1 MNHGACSDKA
11 CRLQHCRMSP
21 NECDD
26 CDDTESVSGLSGPI
40 RRQALSGEDYL
51 LFSAPARKLK
61 SVKLTKGETPE
72 E

>member
-1 MNHGACSDKA
+1 
-11 CRLQHCRMSP
+11 MSP

-26 CDDTESVSGLSGPI
+26 CDDTESVSGLPGPI

>member
-1 MNHGACSDKA
+1 MTRPAD
-11 CRLQHCRMSP
+11 LQHCSMSP

-26 CDDTESVSGLSGPI
+26 CDDTESVSGPI
-40 RRQALSGEDYL
+40 RRQTLSGEDYL

-61 SVKLTKGETPE
+61 SVILTKGETPE

>member
-1 MNHGACSDKA
+1 MTRPAD
-11 CRLQHCRMSP
+11 LQHCSMSP

-40 RRQALSGEDYL
+40 RRQTLSGEDYL

-61 SVKLTKGETPE
+61 SVTLTKGETPE